1 MNDNVRQRLHYT
13 ALGAEM
19 VSRNVRALPFRPPF
33 PTSAQDELADAERAL
48 EEALQRVREAMEMY
62 EAKPLENVS

>member
-1 MNDNVRQRLHYT
+1 MNDNVRQCLHYT

-48 EEALQRVREAMEMY
+48 EDALRLIRTAMSEY
-62 EAKPLENVS
+62 QAKETA